1 MFITEL
7 FESRASKIL
16 VTYPGRFQPFHMG
29 HKEVFDKLSAQFGRD
44 SVYIVTSNK
53 TNASDSPFNFSDKV
67 QLMTAAGVP
76 ADRIIE
82 VSNTYNIPPQFES
95 QKNELI
101 FITAVGAP
109 DAKRLAP
116 DTTKKDGNPSYFKSW
131 QGFDSAVTADQHGYV
146 VVMPEEQKSIK
157 IGNQTFDVSHGTDNR
172 NLWKSISRNAKKRT
186 EYLVQM
192 YGRAD
197 PSIAKILDKILS
209 LPESTNVDVNIHSK
223 QMLRRARIAHP
234 LAKSDE
240 EAMVLYIADKEERD
254 NRHEED
260 EIRDLTQR
268 VGNLEHELL
277 KVKGLKWLLNKPN
290 W

>member
-7 FESRASKIL
+7 FESRGTKIL
-16 VTYPGRFQPFHMG
+16 VTYPGRFQPFHLG
-29 HKEVFDKLSAQFGRD
+29 HKEVFDKLSATFGRD

-53 TNASDSPFNFSDKV
+53 TNPTDSPFNFSDKV

-82 VSNTYNIPPQFES
+82 VSNTYNIPSQFES
-95 QKNELI
+95 QKHEII

-109 DAKRLAP
+109 DAKRLNP
-116 DTTKKDGNPSYFKSW
+116 DSTKKDGTESYFKSW
-131 QGFDSAVTADQHGYV
+131 QGLDSAVTADQHGYV
-146 VVMPEEQKSIK
+146 VVMPEEEKEIK
-157 IGNQTFDVSHGTDNR
+157 IGSQVFDVSHGTDNR
-172 NLWKSISRNAKKRT
+172 NLWKSIAKSGKKRT

-197 PSIAKILDKILS
+197 PNIAKILDKILS
-209 LPESTNVDVNIHSK
+209 VAENTNVDVNIHSR

-240 EAMVLYIADKEERD
+240 EALVLYLADKEERD
-254 NRHEED
+254 NRQEES
-260 EIRDLTQR
+260 EIRDLDRR
-268 VGNLEHELL
+268 VSNLEQDLL
-277 KVKGLKWLLNKPN
+277 QIKGLL
-290 W
+290 